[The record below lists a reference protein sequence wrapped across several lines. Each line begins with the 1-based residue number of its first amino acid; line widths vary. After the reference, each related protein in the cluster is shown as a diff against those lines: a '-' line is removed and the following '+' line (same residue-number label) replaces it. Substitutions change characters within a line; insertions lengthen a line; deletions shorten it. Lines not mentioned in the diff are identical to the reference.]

1 MKLKK
6 GDTVVIISGK
16 ERGKKGKITRV
27 YPGDFRISVEG
38 VGMRKKHRKPTKSG
52 EKGQVIEKQSP
63 LASAKA
69 MFLCPKCGKA
79 ARLGYKIAGKNKARI
94 CKKCG
99 ADV

>member
-27 YPGDFRISVEG
+27 YPGAFRIFVEG
-38 VGMRKKHRKPTKSG
+38 VGIKKRHRKPTKSG

-63 LASAKA
+63 LASSKAK
-69 MFLCPKCGKA
+69 FVCPKCGKA
-79 ARLGYKIAGKNKARI
+79 VRLGYK
-94 CKKCG
+94 
-99 ADV
+99 